1 MIDEFSQQQVH
12 PSEADQS
19 NNQQTDRSNKRVFE
33 ASMSSGTSFSF
44 ISPQSKKPRINS
56 PSPVLTARPRLKRN
70 LVESSSEDE
79 LRNSYR
85 TDRSD
90 EDSPVFRGR
99 KKPGRREDS
108 PVFRG
113 KEKPGRSDEDSPV
126 FRGREKPGRRE
137 DSPVFRG

>member
-12 PSEADQS
+12 PPEADQS

-33 ASMSSGTSFSF
+33 ASMSSRTSFSF
-44 ISPQSKKPRINS
+44 NCPQSKKPRINS

-70 LVESSSEDE
+70 LVESSSEDD
-79 LRNSYR
+79 LRNSSR

-99 KKPGRREDS
+99 KKPGMRKD
-108 PVFRG
+108 G
-113 KEKPGRSDEDSPV
+113 G
-126 FRGREKPGRRE
+126 
-137 DSPVFRG
+137 